1 MAFGHAP
8 ERQRENETLKAEK
21 GDEAMHIEWI
31 GHACFCITS
40 ETGIKI
46 VTDPYES
53 GLGGMIKYAPVET
66 AADIVT
72 VSHEH
77 GDHNHVAAVSGSPV
91 VLRGADAVTVKGIPF
106 RGMAVYHDQD
116 TGAKA
121 GANTI
126 FTFTVDGIRVTH
138 LGDLGHP
145 LSPEQ
150 LQALQ
155 GTDVLLAP
163 IGGAPA
169 TLDLD
174 EVVDLWEKLKPSVVI
189 PMHFKSDKC
198 PFPKYELAD
207 LEKLR
212 PAARKT
218 GASALRLSKE
228 DLSHLLEIVVL
239 EPLR

>member
-1 MAFGHAP
+1 M
-8 ERQRENETLKAEK
+8 
-21 GDEAMHIEWI
+21 DVEWI

-40 ETGIKI
+40 EAGVRI

-53 GLGGMIKYAPVET
+53 GLGGMIKYAPMET

-77 GDHNHVAAVSGSPV
+77 GDHNHVAGVSGSPV
-91 VLRGADAVTVKGIPF
+91 VLRRTDAVTVKGITF
-106 RGMAVYHDQD
+106 RGMAVYHDAAA
-116 TGAKA
+116 GAKA

-126 FTFTVDGIRVTH
+126 FTFSVDGIRLTH

-145 LSPEQ
+145 LSSEQ
-150 LQALQ
+150 LRDLQ
-155 GTDVLLAP
+155 GTDVLFAP

-174 EVVDLWEKLKPSVVI
+174 EVVDLWERLNPSVVI

-198 PFPKYELAD
+198 PFPKYELGD

-212 PAARKT
+212 PAARKAET
-218 GASALRLSKE
+218 SVVRFAKQ
-228 DLSHLLEIVVL
+228 DLPHPLEIVIL
-239 EPLR
+239 EPSR